1 MKIDGNIPVF
11 LVEGDTLPEVW
22 EKAVVKTWNEGIQI
36 KTEYDKPGD
45 PPSKDC
51 TMIMI
56 CRNPFQEP
64 RIHRCFPAGLDT
76 LEIYKQEVVDGIHDH
91 WIKPE
96 EGKWTY
102 TYHERI
108 FSYKTE
114 NKIINQ
120 IDYIVEKLSE
130 THYSRRAQA
139 ITWNVATDPQTYDPP
154 CLQRIWFRLFEN
166 DKKELVLNM
175 NTNWRSRDGYK
186 AAFMNIFALTQLQKI
201 VAEKI
206 SGKTNRRVSVGR
218 YVDMADSFHIYGSYY
233 KEFEGFMETLKNR
246 NFEARTWNSEFAEEI
261 FKETRKKLEQ
271 ERKNEQRI

>member
-1 MKIDGNIPVF
+1 MKTDGNIPVF
-11 LVEGDTLPEVW
+11 LVEGETLPEVW
-22 EKAVVKTWNEGIQI
+22 EKAVLKTWNEGIDI

-51 TMIMI
+51 TMIMV
-56 CRNPFQEP
+56 CRDPFREP

-76 LEIYKQEVVDGIHDH
+76 LEIYKQEVVDGVHDH
-91 WIKPE
+91 WINPA

-102 TYHERI
+102 TYHERL

-120 IDYIVEKLSE
+120 IDYIVEKLSK
-130 THYSRRAQA
+130 TNYSRRAQA
-139 ITWNVATDPQTYDPP
+139 ITWNVASDPQTYDPP

-166 DKKELVLNM
+166 AQKELVLNM

-201 VAEKI
+201 IAEKI
-206 SGKTNRRVSVGR
+206 AKKINRKVSVGR
-218 YVDMADSFHIYGSYY
+218 YVDMADSFHIYGSYH
-233 KEFEGFMETLKNR
+233 KEFERFMETLKKR
-246 NFEARTWNSEFAEEI
+246 SFEERTWNSEFAEEI
-261 FKETRKKLEQ
+261 FSEARKKLEQ
-271 ERKNEQRI
+271 EKNETTK